1 MTPIDAPWNRPLRRP
16 CRSDRCIAPAT
27 PDGGRCRPLALRLRA
42 VLAPEQGAQLVE
54 FAFILPL
61 LLSILFGIITGGIA
75 FSRNLAVDNAAR
87 EAARYGAT
95 LPVDA
100 AMSDWLDTVADVAI
114 GSATGDLDNGEQG
127 RQVCVAYVHPDGS
140 EATDQT
146 TRMIVDAAGARTV
159 AVGSQCFAD
168 GRPDSERRVQVRLER
183 ESELIVVMWG
193 RTLTI
198 SGESIAHF
206 ERGA

>member
-1 MTPIDAPWNRPLRRP
+1 MTPIHAPWNRLRRRP
-16 CRSDRCIAPAT
+16 IRAGRAAAPAT
-27 PDGGRCRPLALRLRA
+27 PDAERSSTSAVKLRA
-42 VLAPEQGAQLVE
+42 ALAPEQGAQLVE

-114 GSATGDLDNGEQG
+114 GSATGDLDNGEEG

-146 TRMIVDAAGARTV
+146 TRMIVNPAGGRTI

-168 GRPDSERRVQVRLER
+168 GRPDSERRVQVRLQR